1 MTDFLQRL
9 FRQTG
14 TAFSTLMVLVACLS
28 SGLAWS
34 ETSGEWF
41 IDESFSQGTPTDWQ
55 YAGKPKPQ
63 VSDGWL
69 LLTNPRPNQSGYT
82 WFKQDFPSSDGLVI
96 TFDFSASKGGG
107 TYQDK
112 RAADGFSV
120 FLLRSINDGDFR
132 IGSAGGGLGYT
143 GLKDAYLGVG
153 FDSFGNFSSQIGGEG
168 GSSAKPNSIVVRA
181 GENKRYRYLAGRQLP
196 YPLATN
202 SSQRQPR
209 TARITVLP
217 DGYGYSVSVSLDRHD
232 GHGFQPVLGN
242 VRVDAP
248 PHRLKLGFAASTG
261 ANWARHEIG
270 NVRVSRPVNLSLK
283 QVGKTEFDRDGKVR
297 YTLLALNEGNTDA
310 NEVSLQVISPGF
322 FQPDSNG
329 VHCNDVMNGAQ
340 CHSRSGDVSMDLPKG
355 GSIQVTLTGAVKAGV
370 VDGGSLIAAV
380 TPAPGYQNQNSNN
393 EVEIKTALLSGQVF
407 EERVESSSGA
417 SRRLG
422 VQGATVVL
430 ARLEKG
436 FNPKRASVDNWTPA
450 ILAHTDAG
458 GNYVFP
464 IPAEDHEYRI
474 VVLSRSLSRGH
485 GRWAEQTWGGPYRR
499 CSSGPDTASQDKV
512 FSTAGYCFGGRRP
525 GRNDIEYDLDA
536 LWREY
541 RGGCTAEFCPMLP
554 AISLGSHEIWQ
565 GEHTLELPRNLL
577 TRYPTGM
584 KKLDFGFSY
593 DVVTHV
599 NDSGQGSLRQFIDN
613 ANQNAGIKRMRFVP
627 AVARNH
633 DWGWQINLMS
643 ALPSLGKDGI
653 TLDGTALQFA
663 QPGASALSPRSV
675 WSSVKVGRNQETL
688 EAFELPDLEV
698 VSPSRG
704 MNPIISMNGPRQTV
718 TRLFLASPG
727 GVGNIV
733 GVYVGRGC
741 QSCLISHSFIG
752 ADKSGQGLSERSLL
766 DGIKSVSGS
775 YVTVDHNLIAGTR
788 RTGMDF
794 SGSGVIT
801 RNVLID
807 NTSNPTDDA
816 ISLQGDASDV
826 SRELTIDR
834 NYVDGAQ
841 GVVLEGWRLI
851 SPQKLTI
858 TNNTLRRGGQGGRE
872 GAGLRLQ
879 AIDGT
884 GKKIQVENN
893 LLEENQGPGVVV
905 VNMDRN
911 YVAKGNRIT
920 RNQYTG
926 NREDMGIDLVM
937 DAQQPSGDG
946 RTPNTGNYNDRAP
959 NRGIDAPVISSALI
973 DNGQLVVEGYALPG
987 VTVEFYRKDGNG
999 FSYLLQR
1006 IEGSDQDLVSGTGSY
1021 VDPVSSKMIQKQS
1034 LFRFDVSGA
1043 AVSEGGTLT
1052 AIAID
1057 SNGNTSEFGEG
1068 IKVVRAG
1075 AITAMIWKDL
1085 NNDGEKAATEPALNP
1100 VKAQLSR
1107 WDAVL
1112 QLWIVISVQTT
1123 DAKGEVNFPS
1133 LVPGR
1138 YTVEIL
1144 PDQASLTGLMP
1155 GAHTNNP
1162 VEITVE
1168 AGASKRLRFGYIDG
1182 TPALTLTP
1190 NHNRTAKPGMFV
1202 YLPHQLESNSAGN
1215 VDLQVQLVNANDGSA
1230 IAWPVTL
1237 QKTQCG
1243 SGNKEGQP
1251 ATNSMTLGGTG
1262 SATTCFEA
1270 GVFVPA
1276 NAPEGLKFALTLT
1289 ATING
1294 GSGKEVGT
1302 GQAAG
1307 GAVVASAHAVDTVT
1321 VSDQEGGQLVL
1332 TKWVENISRGEGRGV
1347 SNQAEPGDILQY
1359 TIHFTNAGTTPISQV
1374 EISDDMPA
1382 FTALSETLRCPSVL
1396 PGGIQCSPVR
1406 SYKTGY
1412 IGRVAWRF
1420 NGKLEP
1426 GEQGEVSYRVKI
1438 E

>member
-14 TAFSTLMVLVACLS
+14 TAFSTLMVLVACLY

-34 ETSGEWF
+34 ETSGDWF
-41 IDESFSQGTPTDWQ
+41 IHESFSEGRLPTDWN
-55 YAGKPKPQ
+55 YRGRPLPKTR
-63 VSDGWL
+63 SGWL
-69 LLTNPRPNQSGYT
+69 QLTQPRTNQSGYT

-96 TFDFSASKGGG
+96 TFDFSASEGGSG
-107 TYQDK
+107 HQDK
-112 RAADGFSV
+112 SPADGFSV
-120 FLLRSINDGDFR
+120 FLLQSINDWEFR
-132 IGSAGGGLGYT
+132 IGKSGGGLGYT
-143 GLKDAYLGVG
+143 GLKAAYLGVG
-153 FDSFGNFSSQIGGEG
+153 FDSFGNFSSSIGGEG
-168 GSSAKPNSIVVRA
+168 GIRPQSNSVVVRA
-181 GENKRYRYLAGRQLP
+181 GETKKYRYLKGQQLS

-202 SSQRQPR
+202 NRSRLLR

-217 DGYGYSVSVSLDRHD
+217 DAYGYSISVSLDRHD
-232 GHGFQPVLGN
+232 GSGFHSVLTN
-242 VRVDAP
+242 VQVDAP

-261 ANWARHEIG
+261 ANWARHEIR
-270 NVRVSRPVNLSLK
+270 NVRVSRPVNLSLQ

-297 YTLLALNEGNTDA
+297 YTLQATNEGSTDA
-310 NEVSLQVISPGF
+310 NGVSLQVISPGF

-329 VHCNDVMNGAQ
+329 VHCKGEMNGAQ
-340 CHSRSGDVSMDLPKG
+340 CHSRSGNVSMDLPKG
-355 GSIQVTLTGAVKAGV
+355 SRIQVTLTGTVKAGA

-407 EERVESSSGA
+407 EERVESSGA
-417 SRRLG
+417 SQRLG
-422 VQGATVVL
+422 MQGATVVL

-436 FNPKRASVDNWTPA
+436 FNPERPSINNWTPA
-450 ILAHTDAG
+450 ILTHTDAN

-464 IPAEDHEYRI
+464 IPAEAHDYRV
-474 VVLSRSLSRGH
+474 VVLSRSLSRDH

-499 CSSGPDTASQDKV
+499 CTVQLNKDQV
-512 FSTAGYCFGGRRP
+512 QNTAGPCYGGRRP
-525 GRNDIEYDLDA
+525 GTNDIEHDLDA
-536 LWREY
+536 LWRED
-541 RGGCTAEFCPMLP
+541 RGRCTAEFCPMLP

-577 TRYPTGM
+577 TRHPTGM

-613 ANQNAGIKRMRFVP
+613 ANQNAGTKRMRFVP

-643 ALPSLGKDGI
+643 ALPALSQSGI
-653 TLDGTALQFA
+653 TLDGTALQFD
-663 QPGASALSPRSV
+663 QLGARALSPRSV
-675 WSSVKVGRNQETL
+675 WPSVRVGRNQDPL
-688 EAFELPDLEV
+688 EAFELPDLEL

-704 MNPIISMNGPRQTV
+704 MNPIISMNGSRQTV

-741 QSCLISHSFIG
+741 HSCLISHSFIG

-816 ISLQGDASDV
+816 ISLQGNASDA

-884 GKKIQVENN
+884 GRKIQVENN

-937 DAQQPSGDG
+937 DAQKPSGDG
-946 RTPNTGNYNDRAP
+946 RTPNTGNYDDRAP
-959 NRGIDAPVISSALI
+959 NRGIDAPVIASALI
-973 DNGQLVVEGYALPG
+973 DNGQLIVEGYALPG

-999 FSYLLQR
+999 YSYLLQR
-1006 IEGSDQDLVSGTGSY
+1006 VEGSGQDLASGTGAY
-1021 VDPVSSKMIQKQS
+1021 VDPVSKQMIQKQS
-1034 LFRFDVSGA
+1034 LFRFDLSGA
-1043 AVSEGGTLT
+1043 QISEGGTLT

-1057 SNGNTSEFGEG
+1057 PAGNTSEFGEN
-1068 IKVVRAG
+1068 IHVVRAG

-1107 WDAVL
+1107 WDAVS
-1112 QLWIVISVQTT
+1112 QQWIVVNVQTT
-1123 DAKGEVNFPS
+1123 DAQGEVNFS
-1133 LVPGR
+1133 RLVPGK
-1138 YTVEIL
+1138 YAVEIL
-1144 PDQASLTGLMP
+1144 PDQVSLNGLMP
-1155 GAHTNNP
+1155 GAHTTNP
-1162 VEITVE
+1162 AEITVD
-1168 AGASKRLRFGYIDG
+1168 AGTSNRLRFGYIDG
-1182 TPALTLTP
+1182 TPVLTLTP

-1202 YLPHQLESNSAGN
+1202 HLPHQLEGNSAGK
-1215 VDLQVQLVNANDGSA
+1215 VDLQAQLVNANDGSA
-1230 IAWPVTL
+1230 IDWPVVL
-1237 QKTQCG
+1237 QKAQCG
-1243 SGNKEGQP
+1243 NGNKEGQP
-1251 ATNSMTLGGTG
+1251 ATNSMTIGSTG
-1262 SATTCFEA
+1262 SAATCFEA
-1270 GVFVPA
+1270 GIFVPA
-1276 NAPEGLKFALTLT
+1276 NAPEGLKLSLMLA

-1294 GSGKEVGT
+1294 GAGKEAGT
-1302 GQAAG
+1302 GQPSADT
-1307 GAVVASAHAVDTVT
+1307 VIASARAVDTIT
-1321 VSDQEGGQLVL
+1321 VSDQEGGKLVL

-1359 TIHFTNAGTTPISQV
+1359 TIHFTNAGTTPILQV
-1374 EISDDMPA
+1374 EISDDTPA
-1382 FTALSETLRCPSVL
+1382 FTVLAESVRCPTVLPRGLRC
-1396 PGGIQCSPVR
+1396 SPAR
-1406 SYKTGY
+1406 RYNTGY
-1412 IGRVAWRF
+1412 IGQVAWRF
-1420 NGKLEP
+1420 DGKLEP
-1426 GEQGEVSYRVKI
+1426 GEQGEVSYRLKI